1 MRIPDGGC
9 RDCRVGADFRVE
21 GIAEKV
27 NQRLSADVAGIG
39 DLRA

>member
-1 MRIPDGGC
+1 MRMPDGAC
-9 RDCRVGADFRVE
+9 RGCRVGADFRYD

-27 NQRLSADVAGIG
+27 IPRLSADVAGIG